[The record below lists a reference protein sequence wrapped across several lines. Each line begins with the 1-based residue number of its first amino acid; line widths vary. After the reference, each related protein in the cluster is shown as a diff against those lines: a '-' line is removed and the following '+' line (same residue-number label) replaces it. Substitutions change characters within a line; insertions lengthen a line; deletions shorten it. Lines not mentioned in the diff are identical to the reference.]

1 MHSLKL
7 SISKYNKN
15 YSKAEIDKKLK
26 LNNCECCGFEVSDE
40 DKKIHNSENVLL
52 LTCPVCF
59 YTENLDLIDEMDKGC
74 IILAPEI
81 KQEELNSLVKLIWFY
96 ESIEDTRYFEQI
108 DSVISIYEQLKER
121 ENYTKTYW
129 SESAND
135 VDQIINFLHDISE
148 KDKSS
153 YDQRGKVMSDLLW
166 LPSRGLFEKY
176 IPLWNDRL
184 KKYHIKNFGKII
196 KRVQEKVNK

>member
-1 MHSLKL
+1 MYNLKL
-7 SISKYNKN
+7 SISKYNKD
-15 YSKAEIDKKLK
+15 YSEKQIEEKLK
-26 LNNCECCGFEVSDE
+26 LNNCECCGFELSND
-40 DKKIHNSENVLL
+40 DKKIHNSEEDII
-52 LTCPVCF
+52 LTCPVCYF
-59 YTENLDLIDEMDKGC
+59 TENLDLIDEMDKGC

-81 KQEELNSLVKLIWFY
+81 KQEELNSIVKLIWYF
-96 ESIEDTRYFEQI
+96 ESIEDSKYFEQI

-135 VDQIINFLHDISE
+135 VDQIINFLYDISDKN
-148 KDKSS
+148 KDD

-166 LPSRGLFEKY
+166 LPSKGLFEDY
-176 IPLWNDRL
+176 IPLWNERL

-196 KRVQEKVNK
+196 QKVQDKIN